1 MPGGDH
7 ELSRSGHHFCG
18 LARIAREFSLGPT
31 AKGLV
36 LSSFF
41 WSYTL
46 LQVPVGVLIDRLNV
60 RWLYAGAFA
69 LWSVACG
76 LTGMV
81 GGFATLIVMRIIL
94 GIGEAVMLPGS
105 LRVVN
110 IIFPPRD
117 RGLPTGIVTSGTRL
131 GLALGTPLVA
141 WLTVRYGWRTM
152 FAVVGFSALIWLL
165 PWIMTFPGPSSA
177 RSEETTSQND
187 PAGKP
192 RGWLF
197 TIDRNLIGSCLG
209 YFSFGYYQYMLM
221 TWLPDYFVHVRHFQL
236 LKAGVYAAASY
247 LIWGFGQAAGGWLGD
262 AMVGWGWSET
272 TVRKGLIS
280 ASYVSGLAADSRRA
294 GQQSPG
300 CHAVGCRVVAGR
312 GVFLQH
318 PRDHA
323 ELRSPWRGRELDWL
337 RKLCGKPW
345 RGTFT
350 FRHRRAD

>member
-1 MPGGDH
+1 MNARP
-7 ELSRSGHHFCG
+7 RSPQYQGTNEAVLQGISHARRWTLVALLC
-18 LARIAREFSLGPT
+18 LAAIINFLDRATISVALPRIAREFSLGPT

-131 GLALGTPLVA
+131 D
-141 WLTVRYGWRTM
+141 WRWVR
-152 FAVVGFSALIWLL
+152 
-165 PWIMTFPGPSSA
+165 PW
-177 RSEETTSQND
+177 
-187 PAGKP
+187 
-192 RGWLF
+192 
-197 TIDRNLIGSCLG
+197 
-209 YFSFGYYQYMLM
+209 
-221 TWLPDYFVHVRHFQL
+221 
-236 LKAGVYAAASY
+236 
-247 LIWGFGQAAGGWLGD
+247 
-262 AMVGWGWSET
+262 
-272 TVRKGLIS
+272 
-280 ASYVSGLAADSRRA
+280 
-294 GQQSPG
+294 
-300 CHAVGCRVVAGR
+300 
-312 GVFLQH
+312 
-318 PRDHA
+318 
-323 ELRSPWRGRELDWL
+323 WRG
-337 RKLCGKPW
+337 
-345 RGTFT
+345 
-350 FRHRRAD
+350 